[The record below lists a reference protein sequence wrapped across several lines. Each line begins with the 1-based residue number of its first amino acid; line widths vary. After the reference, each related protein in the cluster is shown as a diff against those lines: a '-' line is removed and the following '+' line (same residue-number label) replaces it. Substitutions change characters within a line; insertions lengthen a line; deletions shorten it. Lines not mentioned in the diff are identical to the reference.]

1 MKKIICTI
9 MCVLSLT
16 SCMKYK
22 TLSKIWDIKSENI
35 YKVDCHFFIASSFS
49 RYTKEEHI
57 DVFFD
62 FINVKYEECE
72 ERDDY
77 EEGYSFRVYYK
88 INDVRF
94 CNELYYV
101 DDRLYFEYYDLYLDQ
116 NSSVLVP
123 KEKRCYISKNTF
135 NEKDII
141 YFYNGSLYEWVSKQ

>member
-35 YKVDCHFFIASSFS
+35 YKVDCHFFIASYFS

-62 FINVKYEECE
+62 FINVKYEDPIIACLLVNAIVDEMANQMIHIMQ
-72 ERDDY
+72 
-77 EEGYSFRVYYK
+77 
-88 INDVRF
+88 IN
-94 CNELYYV
+94 
-101 DDRLYFEYYDLYLDQ
+101 
-116 NSSVLVP
+116 
-123 KEKRCYISKNTF
+123 
-135 NEKDII
+135 
-141 YFYNGSLYEWVSKQ
+141 